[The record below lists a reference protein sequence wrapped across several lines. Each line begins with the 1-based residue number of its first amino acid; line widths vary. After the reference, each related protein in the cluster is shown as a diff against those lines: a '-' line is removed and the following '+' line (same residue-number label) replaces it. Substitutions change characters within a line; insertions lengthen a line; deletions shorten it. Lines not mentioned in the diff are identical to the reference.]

1 MFIRKMGQAQK
12 YRDEADDG
20 ISDGAS
26 GGGSGIDLNSPE
38 VKALV
43 QAEIDKTVLGLKKK
57 NSDLIAQ
64 EKRFKEQL
72 AQFDGVDPEK
82 AKNVMK
88 QLEQSE
94 EMRLMAEG
102 KLEEVVSRRVELRD
116 KDWQNKYDSLANR
129 VTEYESLVKQKDER
143 LTELVI
149 DGQIREAFVQLDYEP
164 SALDLITMQGRKVFI
179 MDESGKAV
187 PRDEHGN
194 LLFGKDAKTPLS
206 AREWLESQAEKKTWL
221 RKPSKGGGSQPNRGS
236 GADISKMN
244 ATQRIAE
251 GLRRSGFAT

>member
-1 MFIRKMGQAQK
+1 MSIFKMRSAQM
-12 YRDEADDG
+12 YRNEATDG
-20 ISDGAS
+20 TEGGA
-26 GGGSGIDLNSPE
+26 GGGSVDLSNPE
-38 VKALV
+38 IQKAI
-43 QAEIDKTVLGLKKK
+43 QAEIDKTVAGLKKK
-57 NSDLIAQ
+57 NSELI
-64 EKRFKEQL
+64 EKEKKFKEQL

-94 EMRLMAEG
+94 EMRLMSEG

-129 VTEYESLVKQKDER
+129 VTEYENLIKQKDEK

-206 AREWLESQAEKKTWL
+206 AKEWLESQAEKKTWL
-221 RKPSKGGGSQPNRGS
+221 RKPSKGAGASQSRSS
-236 GADISKMN
+236 GTVDPSKM
-244 ATQRIAE
+244 TSQQKIAE
-251 GLRRSGFAT
+251 GLKQRGLS